1 MKKRETG
8 RNERESRSDTHRRIN
23 EHKKKRFPGSAGY
36 LLIPLTGLIVVVVLF
51 FASRDIFFSDKP
63 PLYQNL
69 SSEPEVNISPDIEV
83 TQAGTSL
90 PANDGSGEMSGDS
103 EKTLKGSK
111 EGESASSTEEA
122 VILASVPAQTGE
134 EPVPSPKGSPKFPA
148 EVLKFQKSDLWG
160 VQLAMSTSKTD
171 SERLAEEVRGKGYN
185 PQITR
190 PGEHYRI
197 RVNGGEDKETAIKVE
212 QMLKAEG
219 YDTLL
224 VHSSAIDPIPAEKE
238 MVRATE
244 FSRYQKNDTWGV
256 QVGMFPD
263 KAGAIRVSE
272 EVRKKGFNPEIT
284 KPGRYYR
291 VRVKAGMDG
300 QTAEKINALLKKEGY
315 DTLMVRSSE

>member
-1 MKKRETG
+1 MKKRGTG
-8 RNERESRSDTHRRIN
+8 RDERESRADTHRRIN

-36 LLIPLTGLIVVVVLF
+36 LLIPLTGIIVVVVLF

-63 PLYQNL
+63 PLYQKL

-83 TQAGTSL
+83 TQAETSL
-90 PANDGSGEMSGDS
+90 TASAGSLEMSVDS
-103 EKTLKGSK
+103 EKTEKASK
-111 EGESASSTEEA
+111 EAESASGTEKA
-122 VILASVPAQTGE
+122 VIPASGTAQSGE
-134 EPVPSPKGSPKFPA
+134 EPVPSPKRSSA

-190 PGEHYRI
+190 PGEHYRV
-197 RVNGGEDKETAIKVE
+197 RVNGGEDRETAVKVE
-212 QMLKAEG
+212 EMLKAEG

-224 VHSSAIDPIPAEKE
+224 VHSSGIDPIPEEKE
-238 MVRATE
+238 MVRAAE

-263 KAGAIRVSE
+263 KAGAVRVSE

-284 KPGRYYR
+284 KPGKYYR
-291 VRVKAGMDG
+291 VRVKAGIDA

>member
-1 MKKRETG
+1 MKKRGTG
-8 RNERESRSDTHRRIN
+8 RDERESRADTHQRIN

-36 LLIPLTGLIVVVVLF
+36 LLIPLTGLIVVVILF

-63 PLYQNL
+63 PLYQKL
-69 SSEPEVNISPDIEV
+69 SSEQEVNISPDIEV
-83 TQAGTSL
+83 TQAETST
-90 PANDGSGEMSGDS
+90 PANAGSGEMSVES
-103 EKTLKGSK
+103 EKILKVSK
-111 EGESASSTEEA
+111 EVESVSSTEEA
-122 VILASVPAQTGE
+122 AIPVSVPAQAGE
-134 EPVPSPKGSPKFPA
+134 EPSLSQKSPS

-171 SERLAEEVRGKGYN
+171 SERLAEEVRDKGYN

-197 RVNGGEDKETAIKVE
+197 RVNGGEDRETAVKIE

-224 VHSSAIDPIPAEKE
+224 VHSSTIDPIPVEKE
-238 MVRATE
+238 IVRAAE

-272 EVRKKGFNPEIT
+272 EVRQKGVNPEISKHGT
-284 KPGRYYR
+284 
-291 VRVKAGMDG
+291 
-300 QTAEKINALLKKEGY
+300 N
-315 DTLMVRSSE
+315 